1 MDLSAKAVLLVR
13 GVKWE
18 WVKTYDVPMMFQKFG
33 EYMGVHIH
41 FHVLF
46 KMAPGLWPVAG
57 ISSFNAL
64 NHWRLVGY
72 PAIGWPRSTSILH
85 SQRDP

>member
-46 KMAPGLWPVAG
+46 KMAPGL
-57 ISSFNAL
+57 
-64 NHWRLVGY
+64 
-72 PAIGWPRSTSILH
+72 
-85 SQRDP
+85 